1 MNLLDILL
9 PSRRLNQEVKNL
21 EEKLGLVKRDEK
33 PFITIHTI
41 LEIDHIKQEKI
52 ILRN

>member
-9 PSRRLNQEVKNL
+9 PSRRLNQEIKDL
-21 EEKLGLVKRDEK
+21 EEKLGLVKRDAK
-33 PFITIHTI
+33 TLTTIYTI
-41 LEIDHIKQEKI
+41 LEIEHIKQEKI